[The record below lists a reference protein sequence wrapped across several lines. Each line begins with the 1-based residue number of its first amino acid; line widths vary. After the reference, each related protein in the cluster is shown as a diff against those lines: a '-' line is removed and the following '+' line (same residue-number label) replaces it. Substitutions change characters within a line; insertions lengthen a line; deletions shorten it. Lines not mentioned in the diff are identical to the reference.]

1 MASLK
6 HRIAI
11 ITGAGDGIGAAVAV
25 RFAADGAAALVLA
38 A

>member
-6 HRIAI
+6 YRVAM
-11 ITGAGDGIGAAVAV
+11 ITGDGIGAAVAV